1 MIRTLAAQ
9 AVAVAVACVRH
20 VRHEVPTSIQA
31 TEDQTAC
38 AAIPVAVTREAVVP
52 VASAAVVR
60 RVEAIRGAAVVR
72 AVIAAVAAHVRV
84 EATAAAEALAA
95 EAAVVR
101 VAAALAAAVEAAAVT
116 VPGRAVAV
124 DSTTHCREK
133 EKTS

>member
-1 MIRTLAAQ
+1 MIRLRAIQ
-9 AVAVAVACVRH
+9 AVAAACVRH
-20 VRHEVPTSIQA
+20 ARHAVPILTRAIEA
-31 TEDQTAC
+31 PAAC
-38 AAIPVAVTREAVVP
+38 AATPVEVIREVVVP
-52 VASAAVVR
+52 AASVAVVR

-72 AVIAAVAAHVRV
+72 VVIAAVAAHVRV
-84 EATAAAEALAA
+84 EATAAAVALAA
-95 EAAVVR
+95 AAVVR